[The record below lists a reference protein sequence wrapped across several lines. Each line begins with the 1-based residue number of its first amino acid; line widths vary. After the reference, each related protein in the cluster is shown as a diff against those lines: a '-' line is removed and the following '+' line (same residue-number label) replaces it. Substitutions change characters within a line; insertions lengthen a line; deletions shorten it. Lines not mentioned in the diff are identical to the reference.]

1 MRIFVAYGFN
11 DRDRWIPE
19 LVIPILKSLG
29 AEVVTGEQLEGQV
42 ITAGVRARIN
52 ESDALIGFLTR
63 RGEADAEGVYR
74 THDWVKQELGA
85 AVGRDLP
92 YVLEVRET
100 GIDAQGGMLAD
111 RQYVTYDESRR
122 DRFLVR
128 LVEVIS
134 SWSRGVNVN
143 LRVLPDD
150 VAMELAPHVRR
161 TYKCWY
167 TVLEDGRESAPRPA
181 HVYQGPGGLTIAATG
196 IPPRALI
203 SVRVEAAGAVWLSPY
218 FNVDARDVTLT
229 KDA

>member
-100 GIDAQGGMLAD
+100 RIDAQGGMLAD
-111 RQYVTYDESRR
+111 RQYVTYDESQR

-143 LRVLPDD
+143 LRVLSRLP
-150 VAMELAPHVRR
+150 APSGYLHTSTSTLA
-161 TYKCWY
+161 TS
-167 TVLEDGRESAPRPA
+167 L
-181 HVYQGPGGLTIAATG
+181 
-196 IPPRALI
+196 
-203 SVRVEAAGAVWLSPY
+203 
-218 FNVDARDVTLT
+218 
-229 KDA
+229 